1 MKKTVIKV
9 ASAVGSFAARMGASF
24 ALVVLGA
31 VWAGALLSVPEPG
44 VRMFDGSQV
53 VTAVNQWNQQ
63 QTTVALTALAGGGQT
78 GATQL
83 NFGFN
88 QVTVVAT
95 AADSVQLP
103 PCVQGAAVYVT
114 NDDGADAMT
123 VYGKAGR
130 TDTINGTAGATGVS
144 QVAAAHALYFCVV
157 PDAASGKWQTIRAS
171 S

>member
-1 MKKTVIKV
+1 MKNLI
-9 ASAVGSFAARMGASF
+9 SAARAFGAAC
-24 ALVVLGA
+24 ALTLLGTMAYAVLQ
-31 VWAGALLSVPEPG
+31 VPEPG
-44 VRMFDGSQV
+44 IRMFDGSFV
-53 VTAVNQWNQQ
+53 VTAVNENNQQ
-63 QTTVALTALAGGGQT
+63 QVKTAVTALAGGGQT

-83 NFGFN
+83 NYGLN
-88 QVTVVAT
+88 QVTVVVT

-103 PCVQGAAVYVT
+103 ACSVGAIVYVT

-144 QVAAAHALYFCVV
+144 QVAGSHAFYVCVA
-157 PDAASGKWQTIRAS
+157 PGQSSGAWQTIRAS